1 MRHPGL
7 CETHDVCESTR
18 RLTAALYKHVG
29 QEGAWYELR
38 ALDGLGQETHRQ
50 ELYCAYA
57 RGADPRIVWYIDCCH
72 TTVALRQRVAMK
84 VDSGKFAFLS
94 GWQVAALCLRERAEC
109 VTAALLNFQGQE
121 EAPRKRPCI

>member
-1 MRHPGL
+1 M
-7 CETHDVCESTR
+7 
-18 RLTAALYKHVG
+18 
-29 QEGAWYELR
+29 
-38 ALDGLGQETHRQ
+38 DGHGQETHSH

-109 VTAALLNFQGQE
+109 VTAALLNFQGQA
-121 EAPRKRPCI
+121 EAPVRDPVSELYLVQTDSVVCDNPSQTDSV